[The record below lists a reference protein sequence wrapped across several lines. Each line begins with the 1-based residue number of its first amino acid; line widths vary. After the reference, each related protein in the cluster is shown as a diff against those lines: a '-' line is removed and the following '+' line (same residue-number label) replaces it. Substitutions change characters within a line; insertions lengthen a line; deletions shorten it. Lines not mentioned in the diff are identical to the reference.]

1 MAKLDKEVYDSL
13 KFNDNYVYVP
23 LPTKVANMIKRKWK
37 KENKQ
42 YVLVSFITKGKKYNE
57 YEWEETM
64 ILGYFSINDGCVSR
78 GPAIAHTV
86 NGCELNA
93 QRSKDWMEMAK
104 ELLNQD
110 PRIEVKHKYCCIV
123 SG

>member
-1 MAKLDKEVYDSL
+1 MAKLDKEVFDSL
-13 KFNDNYVYVP
+13 KFNDNYVHVP
-23 LPTKVANMIKRKWK
+23 LPTKVANIIKRKWK
-37 KENKQ
+37 KDNKQ

-57 YEWEETM
+57 YEWEETL

-93 QRSKDWMEMAK
+93 QRSKDWVEMAK
-104 ELLNQD
+104 ELLDQD
-110 PRIEVKHKYCCIV
+110 HRIEVKHKYCCIV